1 MTSPEGS
8 RSNVPSLGLHSFT
21 GLRKSGSKMVE
32 QVPCSRRRCRWP
44 QSGLVPEVLSGALRW
59 AS

>member
-21 GLRKSGSKMVE
+21 GLWKSGSKMDDHL
-32 QVPCSRRRCRWP
+32 W
-44 QSGLVPEVLSGALRW
+44 
-59 AS
+59 